1 MPTQPPVSSS
11 DIARLVT
18 EVLRRIR
25 AEADERQTENARNLP
40 SAITTVSDR
49 VIAAETIVKLA
60 PGTKVVHVER
70 KAVITP
76 SARDLARDRGI
87 ELVPTKPDT
96 RQAAGSH
103 LFLAQA
109 ECTTDV
115 SAAVSTIRRA
125 VSTSQQLPSSGL
137 ATTLESLAEHA
148 GRDAA
153 RCILLTENTAVAC
166 VAANRFP
173 AVRAILGSDAAT
185 VADSIAPGAMQTW
198 SSSTHGNFQRQPGT
212 DCQEPYNPN
221 RKAAR
226 NTFRR
231 TNRQQPWQLQ
241 LPDAVKPHHI
251 KKQHHENRTNNRK
264 HHAHGG
270 PPHHAWRA
278 LTACCASSSGRS

>member
-1 MPTQPPVSSS
+1 M
-11 DIARLVT
+11 L
-18 EVLRRIR
+18 
-25 AEADERQTENARNLP
+25 
-40 SAITTVSDR
+40 
-49 VIAAETIVKLA
+49 

-96 RQAAGSH
+96 RQPAGSH

-148 GRDAA
+148 GRDAG

-185 VADSIAPGAMQTW
+185 VADSITRCDANLVILNPRQFSNASLGQIAKNLTTRTGKPPEILSVAQTVT
-198 SSSTHGNFQRQPGT
+198 SHGNCS
-212 DCQEPYNPN
+212 CQTP
-221 RKAAR
+221 
-226 NTFRR
+226 
-231 TNRQQPWQLQ
+231 
-241 LPDAVKPHHI
+241 
-251 KKQHHENRTNNRK
+251 
-264 HHAHGG
+264 
-270 PPHHAWRA
+270 
-278 LTACCASSSGRS
+278 

>member
-87 ELVPTKPDT
+87 ELVHTKPDT
-96 RQAAGSH
+96 RQPAGSH

-115 SAAVSTIRRA
+115 SAAVSTMRRA

-148 GRDAA
+148 GRDAG
-153 RCILLTENTAVAC
+153 RCILLTENTAVALLRRIDFKLSGPFS
-166 VAANRFP
+166 VQMPRRWQTP
-173 AVRAILGSDAAT
+173 S
-185 VADSIAPGAMQTW
+185 PGAMQTW
-198 SSSTHGNFQRQPGT
+198 SSSTHGNFPTPAWDRLPRTLQHEQGSRPKYFPSHKPSPAMAT
-212 DCQEPYNPN
+212 AVARR
-221 RKAAR
+221 RK
-226 NTFRR
+226 T
-231 TNRQQPWQLQ
+231 
-241 LPDAVKPHHI
+241 
-251 KKQHHENRTNNRK
+251 
-264 HHAHGG
+264 
-270 PPHHAWRA
+270 PPHKE
-278 LTACCASSSGRS
+278 TTP

>member
-96 RQAAGSH
+96 RQPSGSH

-125 VSTSQQLPSSGL
+125 VSASQQLPSSGL

-148 GRDAA
+148 GRDAG

-185 VADSIAPGAMQTW
+185 VADSIARCDANLVILNPRQFSKAILGQIAKNLTTRTGKPPEILSVAQTVT
-198 SSSTHGNFQRQPGT
+198 SHGNCS
-212 DCQEPYNPN
+212 CQTP
-221 RKAAR
+221 
-226 NTFRR
+226 
-231 TNRQQPWQLQ
+231 
-241 LPDAVKPHHI
+241 
-251 KKQHHENRTNNRK
+251 
-264 HHAHGG
+264 
-270 PPHHAWRA
+270 
-278 LTACCASSSGRS
+278 